1 MKNKIKIGKPYV
13 KEIDSDVLGKA
24 VRLCA
29 QITMEN
35 PNTKKNETKE
45 CYFEF
50 EKRYKEYLCSER
62 SDAFVMGLLSTAMEN
77 NMDIEFDAPISERLY
92 YQLTN
97 YYIPMISLNNKDYP
111 LYNIKLIGPY
121 DNTVIKNEGAV
132 ATGCSGGVDSF
143 YTMLHHSEKC
153 NTKSNK
159 LTHIVYNSNAT
170 EDIDEDRLKRNYKE
184 KLIQINQ
191 IAKECKLD
199 TIACFNNLYNFY
211 KVPFKAFI
219 MFYTTTYGSVACAL
233 QKLLSIYYVSSGD
246 PISKFNL
253 NVSKNH
259 GYSSAVFDVF
269 SVQCINTE
277 NLTFYSSGV
286 EVTRIEKE
294 EYIADYEPAKKLLTV
309 CAYNDYFKDKEK
321 HKGKNCSICPK
332 CLRTMSQFYA
342 LGKLENF
349 KEVFNVEEFMKHKS
363 KYLGKMMALTKKAY
377 VHDMVKIAKKNSV
390 KIPYT
395 SYLYEYFW
403 FKPIKILRKTF
414 KNSKLARKIYYK
426 FNLDYKLDGYRNP
439 YYELYMKKIK

>member
-50 EKRYKEYLCSER
+50 EKRYKKYLCPER

-170 EDIDEDRLKRNYKE
+170 EDIDEDRQKRNYKE

-269 SVQCINTE
+269 TVQCINTE

-321 HKGKNCSICPK
+321 HKG
-332 CLRTMSQFYA
+332 
-342 LGKLENF
+342 
-349 KEVFNVEEFMKHKS
+349 